1 MKKKAILTKKAPLPI
16 GPYNQA
22 IQFDNLLFISG
33 QIPLDPENGKLI
45 SSGIKEFI
53 WKDESFLTN
62 IQCILEEAK
71 MNFNNVVKTTIF
83 LKDMNDFV
91 EVNTEYAKFFENY
104 ISPARETVE
113 VSQLPKNVNIEI
125 SCIAIKD

>member
-1 MKKKAILTKKAPLPI
+1 MRKKAILTKKAPLPI

-33 QIPLDPENGKLI
+33 QIPLNPKNGKLI
-45 SSGIKEFI
+45 SSGIKEETN
-53 WKDESFLTN
+53 KVMTN

-104 ISPARETVE
+104 IPPARETVQ

>member
-1 MKKKAILTKKAPLPI
+1 MRKKAILTKKAPLPI

-45 SSGIKEFI
+45 SSGIKEETN
-53 WKDESFLTN
+53 KVMTN

-83 LKDMNDFV
+83 LKNMNDFV

-104 ISPARETVE
+104 IPPARETVQ

>member
-1 MKKKAILTKKAPLPI
+1 MRKKAILTKKAPLPI

-45 SSGIKEFI
+45 SSGIKEETN
-53 WKDESFLTN
+53 KVMTN

-104 ISPARETVE
+104 IPPARETVQ

>member
-1 MKKKAILTKKAPLPI
+1 MRKKAILTKKAPLPI

-45 SSGIKEFI
+45 SSGIKEETN
-53 WKDESFLTN
+53 KVMTN
-62 IQCILEEAK
+62 IQYILEEAK

-83 LKDMNDFV
+83 LKDMNEFV
-91 EVNTEYAKFFENY
+91 KVNTEYAKFFENY
-104 ISPARETVE
+104 IPPARETVQI
-113 VSQLPKNVNIEI
+113 SQLPKNVNIEI

>member
-1 MKKKAILTKKAPLPI
+1 MRKKAILTKKAPLPI

-22 IQFDNLLFISG
+22 IQFDSLLFISG
-33 QIPLDPENGKLI
+33 QIPLNPKNGKLI
-45 SSGIKEFI
+45 SSGIKGETN
-53 WKDESFLTN
+53 KVMTN
-62 IQCILEEAK
+62 IQYILEEAK

-91 EVNTEYAKFFENY
+91 KVNTEYAKFFENY
-104 ISPARETVE
+104 IPPARETVQI
-113 VSQLPKNVNIEI
+113 SQLPKNVNIEI

>member
-1 MKKKAILTKKAPLPI
+1 MRKKAILTKKAPLPI

-45 SSGIKEFI
+45 SSGIKEETN
-53 WKDESFLTN
+53 KVMTN

-83 LKDMNDFV
+83 LKDMNDFI

-104 ISPARETVE
+104 IPPARETVQ

>member
-1 MKKKAILTKKAPLPI
+1 MRKKAILTKKAPLPI

-22 IQFDNLLFISG
+22 IKFDNLLFISG
-33 QIPLDPENGKLI
+33 QIPLNPKNGKLI
-45 SSGIKEFI
+45 SSGIKEETN
-53 WKDESFLTN
+53 KVMTN
-62 IQCILEEAK
+62 IQYILEEAK

-83 LKDMNDFV
+83 LKNMNDFV
-91 EVNTEYAKFFENY
+91 EMNTEYAKFFENY
-104 ISPARETVE
+104 IPPARETVQ

>member
-1 MKKKAILTKKAPLPI
+1 MRKKAILTKKAPLPI

-33 QIPLDPENGKLI
+33 QIPLNPENGKLI
-45 SSGIKEFI
+45 SSGIKEETN
-53 WKDESFLTN
+53 KVMTN

-83 LKDMNDFV
+83 LKNMNDFV
-91 EVNTEYAKFFENY
+91 EMNKEYAKFFENY
-104 ISPARETVE
+104 IPPARETVQ

>member
-1 MKKKAILTKKAPLPI
+1 MRKKAILTKKAPLPI

-45 SSGIKEFI
+45 SSGIKEETN
-53 WKDESFLTN
+53 KVMTN

-83 LKDMNDFV
+83 LKNMNDFV

-104 ISPARETVE
+104 IPPARETVQI
-113 VSQLPKNVNIEI
+113 SQLPKNVNIEI

>member
-1 MKKKAILTKKAPLPI
+1 MRKKAILTKKAPLPI

-33 QIPLDPENGKLI
+33 QIPLNPKNGKLI
-45 SSGIKEFI
+45 SSGIKEETN
-53 WKDESFLTN
+53 KVMTN

-71 MNFNNVVKTTIF
+71 MNFDNVVKTTIF
-83 LKDMNDFV
+83 LKNMNDFV
-91 EVNTEYAKFFENY
+91 EMNTEYAKFFENY
-104 ISPARETVE
+104 IPPARETVQ

>member
-1 MKKKAILTKKAPLPI
+1 MRKKAILTKKAPLPI

-33 QIPLDPENGKLI
+33 QIPLNPKNGKLI
-45 SSGIKEFI
+45 SSGIKEETN
-53 WKDESFLTN
+53 KVMTN

-83 LKDMNDFV
+83 LKDMNDFI

-104 ISPARETVE
+104 IPPARETVQ

>member
-1 MKKKAILTKKAPLPI
+1 MRKKAILTKKAPLPI

-22 IQFDNLLFISG
+22 IQCDNLLFISG

-45 SSGIKEFI
+45 SSGIKEETN
-53 WKDESFLTN
+53 KVMTN
-62 IQCILEEAK
+62 IQHILEEAK

-104 ISPARETVE
+104 IPPARETVQI
-113 VSQLPKNVNIEI
+113 SQLPKNVNIEI

>member
-16 GPYNQA
+16 GPYSQA
-22 IQFDNLLFISG
+22 IQFDNLVFISG
-33 QIPLDPENGKLI
+33 QIPVNPKNGKLI
-45 SSGIKEFI
+45 SSGIKEETN
-53 WKDESFLTN
+53 KVMTN
-62 IQCILEEAK
+62 IQHILEEAK

>member
-1 MKKKAILTKKAPLPI
+1 MRKKAILTKKAPLPI

-45 SSGIKEFI
+45 SSGIKEETN
-53 WKDESFLTN
+53 KVMTN

-71 MNFNNVVKTTIF
+71 MNFDNVVKTTIF
-83 LKDMNDFV
+83 LKDMNDFI

-104 ISPARETVE
+104 IPPARETVQ

>member
-1 MKKKAILTKKAPLPI
+1 MRKKAILTKKAPLPI

-33 QIPLDPENGKLI
+33 QIPLNPKNGKLI
-45 SSGIKEFI
+45 SSGIKGETN
-53 WKDESFLTN
+53 KVMTN
-62 IQCILEEAK
+62 IQYILEEAK

-83 LKDMNDFV
+83 LKNMNDFV

-104 ISPARETVE
+104 IPPARETVQ

>member
-1 MKKKAILTKKAPLPI
+1 MRKKAILTKKAPLPI

-45 SSGIKEFI
+45 SSGIKEETN
-53 WKDESFLTN
+53 KVMTN
-62 IQCILEEAK
+62 IQYILEEAK

-91 EVNTEYAKFFENY
+91 EMNTEYAKFFENY
-104 ISPARETVE
+104 IPPARETVQ

>member
-1 MKKKAILTKKAPLPI
+1 MRKKAILTKKAPLPI

-45 SSGIKEFI
+45 SSGIKEETN
-53 WKDESFLTN
+53 KVMTN

-83 LKDMNDFV
+83 LKNMNDFV
-91 EVNTEYAKFFENY
+91 EMNKEYAKFFENY
-104 ISPARETVE
+104 IPPARETVQ

>member
-1 MKKKAILTKKAPLPI
+1 MRKKAILTKKAPLPI

-33 QIPLDPENGKLI
+33 QIPLNPKNGKLI
-45 SSGIKEFI
+45 SSGIKEETN
-53 WKDESFLTN
+53 KVMTN

-71 MNFNNVVKTTIF
+71 MNFDNVVKTTIF
-83 LKDMNDFV
+83 LKNMNDFV
-91 EVNTEYAKFFENY
+91 EMNKEYAKFFENY
-104 ISPARETVE
+104 IPPARETVQ

>member
-1 MKKKAILTKKAPLPI
+1 MRKKAILTKKAPLPI

-45 SSGIKEFI
+45 SSGIKEETN
-53 WKDESFLTN
+53 KVMTN

-83 LKDMNDFV
+83 LKDMNDFI

-104 ISPARETVE
+104 IPPARETVQI
-113 VSQLPKNVNIEI
+113 SQLPKNVNIEI

>member
-1 MKKKAILTKKAPLPI
+1 M
-16 GPYNQA
+16 
-22 IQFDNLLFISG
+22 
-33 QIPLDPENGKLI
+33 
-45 SSGIKEFI
+45 
-53 WKDESFLTN
+53 TN
-62 IQCILEEAK
+62 IQYILEEAK

>member
-1 MKKKAILTKKAPLPI
+1 MRKKAILTKKAPLPI

-33 QIPLDPENGKLI
+33 QIPLNPKNGKLI
-45 SSGIKEFI
+45 SSGIKEETNKVMI
-53 WKDESFLTN
+53 N
-62 IQCILEEAK
+62 IQYILEEAK

-83 LKDMNDFV
+83 LKNMNDFV
-91 EVNTEYAKFFENY
+91 EMNTEYAKFFENY
-104 ISPARETVE
+104 IPPARETVQ

>member
-1 MKKKAILTKKAPLPI
+1 MRKKAILTKKAPLPI

-45 SSGIKEFI
+45 SSGIKEETN
-53 WKDESFLTN
+53 KVMTN
-62 IQCILEEAK
+62 IQCILKEAK

-83 LKDMNDFV
+83 LKDMNDFI

-104 ISPARETVE
+104 IPPARETVQ

>member
-1 MKKKAILTKKAPLPI
+1 MRKKAILTKKAPLPI

-45 SSGIKEFI
+45 SSGIKEETN
-53 WKDESFLTN
+53 KVMTN

-91 EVNTEYAKFFENY
+91 KVNTEYAKFFENY
-104 ISPARETVE
+104 IPPARETVQ

>member
-16 GPYNQA
+16 GPYSQA
-22 IQFDNLLFISG
+22 IQCDNLVFISG
-33 QIPLDPENGKLI
+33 QIPVNPKNGKLI
-45 SSGIKEFI
+45 SSGIKEETN
-53 WKDESFLTN
+53 KVMTN
-62 IQCILEEAK
+62 IQYILEEAK

-91 EVNTEYAKFFENY
+91 EVNTEYAKFFENC
-104 ISPARETVE
+104 IPPARETVQ

>member
-45 SSGIKEFI
+45 SSGIKEETN
-53 WKDESFLTN
+53 KVMTN
-62 IQCILEEAK
+62 IQYILEEAK

-83 LKDMNDFV
+83 LKNMNDFV

-113 VSQLPKNVNIEI
+113 VSQLPKNLNIEI

>member
-1 MKKKAILTKKAPLPI
+1 MRKKAILTKKAPLPI

-45 SSGIKEFI
+45 SSGIKEETN
-53 WKDESFLTN
+53 KVMTN
-62 IQCILEEAK
+62 IQYILEEAK

-83 LKDMNDFV
+83 LKDMNDFI

-104 ISPARETVE
+104 IPPARETVQ

>member
-1 MKKKAILTKKAPLPI
+1 MRKKAILTKKAPLPI

-45 SSGIKEFI
+45 SSGIKEETN
-53 WKDESFLTN
+53 KVMTN

-71 MNFNNVVKTTIF
+71 MNFDNVVKTTIF
-83 LKDMNDFV
+83 LKNMNDFV

-104 ISPARETVE
+104 IPPARETVQ

>member
-45 SSGIKEFI
+45 SSGIKEETN
-53 WKDESFLTN
+53 KVMTN
-62 IQCILEEAK
+62 IQYILEEAK

-83 LKDMNDFV
+83 LKNMNDFV

>member
-1 MKKKAILTKKAPLPI
+1 MRKKAILTKKAPLPI

-22 IQFDNLLFISG
+22 IQFDSLLFISG
-33 QIPLDPENGKLI
+33 QIPLNPKNGKLI
-45 SSGIKEFI
+45 SSGIKEETN
-53 WKDESFLTN
+53 KVMTN

-71 MNFNNVVKTTIF
+71 MNFDNVVKTTIF
-83 LKDMNDFV
+83 LKNMNDFV

-104 ISPARETVE
+104 IPPARETVQ

>member
-16 GPYNQA
+16 GPYSQG
-22 IQFDNLLFISG
+22 IQCDNLVFISG
-33 QIPLDPENGKLI
+33 QIPVNPKNGKLI
-45 SSGIKEFI
+45 SSGIKEETN
-53 WKDESFLTN
+53 KVMTN
-62 IQCILEEAK
+62 IQHILEEAK

-83 LKDMNDFV
+83 LKEMNNFV
-91 EVNTEYAKFFENY
+91 EVNTEYAKFFENC
-104 ISPARETVE
+104 IPPARETVQ

>member
-1 MKKKAILTKKAPLPI
+1 MRKKAILTKKAPLPI

-45 SSGIKEFI
+45 SSGIKEETN
-53 WKDESFLTN
+53 KVMTN
-62 IQCILEEAK
+62 IQHILEEAK

-104 ISPARETVE
+104 IPPARETVQI
-113 VSQLPKNVNIEI
+113 SQLPKNVNIEI

>member
-1 MKKKAILTKKAPLPI
+1 MRKKAILTKKAPLPI

-45 SSGIKEFI
+45 SSGIKEETN
-53 WKDESFLTN
+53 KVMTN
-62 IQCILEEAK
+62 IQYILEEAK
-71 MNFNNVVKTTIF
+71 MNFDNVVKTTIF
-83 LKDMNDFV
+83 LKNMNDFV
-91 EVNTEYAKFFENY
+91 EMNTEYAKFFENY
-104 ISPARETVE
+104 IPPARETVQ

>member
-1 MKKKAILTKKAPLPI
+1 MRKKAILTKKAPLPI

-45 SSGIKEFI
+45 SSGIKEETN
-53 WKDESFLTN
+53 KVMTN
-62 IQCILEEAK
+62 IQYILEEAK

-104 ISPARETVE
+104 IPPARETVQI
-113 VSQLPKNVNIEI
+113 SQLPKNVNIEI